1 MRRFWHSRLRCAL
14 YLWFFALCLGVLGL
28 AAAREFGEAG
38 EVSLRRIASL
48 VVVAVMNVHALWENV
63 ALIAPPAKANGGV
76 LKTPEAAAPVPH
88 AAADRPRE

>member
-1 MRRFWHSRLRCAL
+1 MRQFWYSRLRRAL

-38 EVSLRRIASL
+38 ELSWRRIASL

-63 ALIAPPAKANGGV
+63 ALIAPPVEANGGA
-76 LKTPEAAAPVPH
+76 LGTSEAAAPEPH
-88 AAADRPRE
+88 ATADRPRE